1 MNKKSA
7 GAIAFLILALLF
19 LWYRLFYSR
28 GSKKEPVK
36 REIAVSSTAPIS
48 SVKISKENIN
58 EGLFLYPVNLIL
70 PEKPP
75 RAEYLETLSY
85 DPFKVPVQYMLA
97 GEEAQKVVE
106 LQLSAIITVGE
117 KKIAIING
125 KKHKEGDMLGPVM
138 IKKIEGNRV
147 YIQTPMGEDYLQLY
161 SERSYIKINFS
172 SPGAKEGGKK

>member
-1 MNKKSA
+1 MNKKSV
-7 GAIAFLILALLF
+7 GAIAFLIVALLF

-36 REIAVSSTAPIS
+36 KEIAVPSTATTSPM
-48 SVKISKENIN
+48 KISKGEVNG
-58 EGLFLYPVNLIL
+58 GLFLYPVNMIL

-97 GEEAQKVVE
+97 GEEAQQIVE
-106 LQLSAIITVGE
+106 LKLSAIITVG
-117 KKIAIING
+117 KKRIAIING
-125 KKHKEGDMLGPVM
+125 KKHKEGDMLGPLM
-138 IKKIEGNRV
+138 IKRIKGNRV

-161 SERSYIKINFS
+161 SERSHIKINFS
-172 SPGAKEGGKK
+172 SPGTKEGGEK